1 MSWSHICSPCWGLP
15 QSTGLLFPQTALIL
29 CLTVSFT
36 ESSSIACLKQ
46 NCGFPSR
53 NMALPQVFFISAKGS
68 TIYLV
73 SQTQYLERHPCVWGY
88 IQVHEC
94 CKLYLHIH
102 PCIHLSLSLPPSL
115 SLSDGQCL
123 SMEAQTDCG
132 SHPFMIS
139 RYVIVHLFLCVC
151 VCVYIYYI

>member
-1 MSWSHICSPCWGLP
+1 MRSRLKIKLLMQEINCRLKVTDELVTYLFTLLRVP
-15 QSTGLLFPQTALIL
+15 QSTGLLCPQTALML

-102 PCIHLSLSLPPSL
+102 PWIHSSLSLPPSL

-123 SMEAQTDCG
+123 SMEA
-132 SHPFMIS
+132 
-139 RYVIVHLFLCVC
+139 
-151 VCVYIYYI
+151 